1 MDSFIRVTSTLR
13 RREFEISGMNL
24 QAIASG
30 SDSHEMHIQ
39 LEGNNPDTAARAMQ
53 QLEKLVDVT
62 FIELL
67 KEEEL

>member
-1 MDSFIRVTSTLR
+1 
-13 RREFEISGMNL
+13 MNL